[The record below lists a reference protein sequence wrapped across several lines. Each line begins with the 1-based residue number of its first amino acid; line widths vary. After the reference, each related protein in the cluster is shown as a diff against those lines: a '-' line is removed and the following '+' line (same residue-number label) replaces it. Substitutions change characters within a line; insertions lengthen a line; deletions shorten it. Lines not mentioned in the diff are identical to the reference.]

1 MEVLEIIL
9 QVLLYLLGAGLLTV
23 LIIAVVKLFATID
36 KVNKL
41 LDDLEDKSQTLNG
54 LFDTI
59 EDVSDTAK
67 LLNNRVTNV
76 VSKFLGATRKRR
88 RKIEEEDEYE

>member
-1 MEVLEIIL
+1 MEVLETIL
-9 QVLLYLLGAGLLTV
+9 QVLLYLLGAGLLIV

-36 KVNKL
+36 KTNKL

-59 EDVSDTAK
+59 EDVSDTART
-67 LLNNRVTNV
+67 LNSK
-76 VSKFLGATRKRR
+76 VSGIVAKFLGASRKRR
-88 RKIEEEDEYE
+88 KKLEEEDEYE